1 MIFERGY
8 LEDRSVH
15 GMGIGLSLVKTIM
28 SFLNG
33 KIWVEDRVKDKYKKG
48 LNFVVLIPEEV

>member
-1 MIFERGY
+1 
-8 LEDRSVH
+8 
-15 GMGIGLSLVKTIM
+15 MGIGLSLVKTIM

-48 LNFVVLIPEEV
+48 SNFVVLIPEEV